1 MTSSYLVRIWSCV
14 VAALLLVACGGDD
27 GSRGSGGGS
36 GTSGASA
43 GGSSGAGATGG
54 SHASATGGTAGSADS
69 GADAAATVARVTLS
83 EPATAVAPGSSI
95 TLAAK
100 AYDAKDQEV
109 TATLTWQ
116 SSDPTI
122 ATVGEGV
129 VTGVALGQTS
139 VTASAGG
146 VSSMPV
152 VVWVNPPGSTND
164 ALDRA
169 VAAGEIT
176 EDQALVYAVWAAFND
191 SRLPGKYRGTVSEA
205 SLRGDLLMLR
215 AAERFDFLTTDQQD
229 AIAQYFVPPIYET
242 TATAGAP
249 GTGQFLEVSR
259 PGICS
264 GVVNGNWISTDTPHF
279 RVWYN
284 TVTLSQAAF
293 AVPSVAQY
301 AEESYK
307 KLVGEKGFNP
317 PLEDTG
323 LCNGG
328 DGRLDIYLVDASPTT
343 LGTMVPTTV
352 NWQTGLTTPAFML
365 LRANAIYASPGSDI
379 VLKSTIAHE
388 LMHAVQ
394 FAYANLTLESYR
406 WFLESTATWVEDVV
420 YPSNNT
426 EHPYASPYMTRP
438 EEPLFFPNKYMAMRL
453 YGSYLF
459 FQFATKKGS
468 PDLVRRIFEFADD
481 DPLGSIDSALSALGQ
496 EGLRHIWPQFALALW
511 NRDPI
516 KPEDSFGWD
525 GLVATP
531 PDSDSTTIQLGATD
545 PPRQIVAPSLKSAGG
560 YAPVN
565 ELSMV
570 YDRYTIG
577 AGVSTLVFYNGFSQ
591 NLSTMPVSVQDWVGP
606 VTHLVSRDAGS
617 NFIVYDTPEDT
628 SKGRQVWAMKKI
640 QNKWSVEDWT
650 NKPFVAFCLD
660 KAAERVDELVLVF
673 SNGNYTT
680 VRSSAPEANA
690 VGSIGAQKSTLVASP
705 IPCYKYEGDADTK
718 LVFDNGTDKFEATTD
733 LLATYVGRPH
743 TTTATTTSGTGSL
756 FLGWRFTAD
765 AASVILTTTFKGT
778 LKSCNP
784 NYSIENKTLWDAN
797 FYNGFALPGFTSLLV
812 APGPS
817 PNYAYVGLGHAIRYE
832 AQQCAGATKFMPA
845 LNTLDFNLYHTQ
857 FQTGDLANLRLTSGP
872 DGVPGPVYDQGAYT
886 NPGEVTNKWCLT
898 AFSQNDQGQDVPR
911 IGVCP

>member
-1 MTSSYLVRIWSCV
+1 L
-14 VAALLLVACGGDD
+14 VAALLLVACGGGEPSANPGGAGAS
-27 GSRGSGGGS
+27 GS
-36 GTSGASA
+36 SA

-54 SHASATGGTAGSADS
+54 SDASASGGTAGSADG
-69 GADAAATVARVTLS
+69 GADAAVAVARVTLG
-83 EPATAVAPGSSI
+83 EPATAVAPGGSI
-95 TLAAK
+95 TLTAK
-100 AYDAKDQEV
+100 AYDANDQEI

-116 SSDPTI
+116 SSDPII
-122 ATVGEGV
+122 ATVSEGV

-152 VVWVNPPGSTND
+152 VVWVNPAGSTSD
-164 ALDRA
+164 ALDKA

-191 SRLPGKYRGTVSEA
+191 SRLPGKYRSTVSEP
-205 SLRGDLLMLR
+205 SLRGDLLMLE
-215 AAERFDFLTTDQQD
+215 AAGRFDFLTTDQQD

-249 GTGQFLEVSR
+249 GTGQFLEVFR

-264 GVVNGNWISTDTPHF
+264 GVVNGNWISTATLHF

-284 TVTLSQAAF
+284 SATMPQAAP
-293 AVPSVAQY
+293 ALPRIAQY
-301 AEESYK
+301 AEDAYQ
-307 KLVGEKGFNP
+307 KLVAEKGFNP

-328 DGRLDIYLVDASPTT
+328 DGKLDIYVAEPSQTER
-343 LGTMVPTTV
+343 GMMVPTTD

-365 LRANAIYASPGSDI
+365 IPVNTIPANPGSDND
-379 VLKSTIAHE
+379 LQATIAHE

-394 FAYANLTLESYR
+394 FAYAHLTLESYR
-406 WFLESTATWVEDVV
+406 WFLESTATWAKDVV
-420 YPSNNT
+420 YPNTNT

-438 EEPLFFPNKYMAMRL
+438 EEPLFFPNKYRAMRP

-468 PDLVRRIFEFADD
+468 PDLVRKIFEFADD
-481 DPLGSIDSALSALGQ
+481 DPLGSIDFALSATGQ
-496 EGLRHIWPQFALALW
+496 EGLRRTWPQFALALW

-531 PDSDSTTIQLGATD
+531 PDSDSTAIQLGATD

-577 AGVSTLVFYNGFSQ
+577 AGVSTLIFYNGFSQ
-591 NLSTMPVSVQDWVGP
+591 NLSTMPVGVQDWVGP

-628 SKGRQVWAMKKI
+628 RKGRQVWAMKKI

-650 NKPFVAFCLD
+650 NKPFVALCLD

-705 IPCYKYEGDADTK
+705 IPCYKYEGDAEAK
-718 LVFDNGTDKFEATTD
+718 LVFDDGTDKFEATTD

-743 TTTATTTSGTGSL
+743 TATATTATGSGSL

-765 AASVILTTTFKGT
+765 APSVILTTTFKGT

-784 NYSIENKTLWDAN
+784 NYSIEDTTLWDAN
-797 FYNGFALPGFTSLLV
+797 FYAGVALPGFTSLLV

-817 PNYAYVGLGHAIRYE
+817 PNYAYAGAGHPIRYE
-832 AQQCAGATKFMPA
+832 AEQCAGATKFMPA
-845 LNTLDFNLYHTQ
+845 LNTLDFNLYLTQ
-857 FQTGDLANLRLTSGP
+857 FQTGDLANLRLTSGT